1 MYKLFYKYI
10 YSNYKQLKD
19 CQRVLAGERNNLKLA
34 EGKRNRACLRQK
46 VKLIKYPNYA
56 KDTHTHTYRLTHT
69 HRYPLRGCLAGNY
82 RVVSL
87 WNLSYYVDEIIWRLL
102 PAAAQ
107 IISPLADWT
116 LELTEAVSFYL
127 YLLLFLFTCICV
139 RVFVRVRLLWLGSRT
154 HLPLELFHVERATI
168 RRSWG
173 PAVAAFVYAICVCV
187 AVCACVYCTAYIIT
201 HEFQYP
207 AAPCRAAICLW
218 AATAFAFAFWLLWR
232 HF

>member
-19 CQRVLAGERNNLKLA
+19 CQRVLAGEGNNLKLA
-34 EGKRNRACLRQK
+34 EGKRNRACLSQK

-69 HRYPLRGCLAGNY
+69 HRYRLPGCLAGNY

-139 RVFVRVRLLWLGSRT
+139 RVCVRVRLLWLGSRT